1 LAATNA
7 SPNELPHD
15 IASRSE
21 GMLSA
26 IRVSKFPALG
36 PELWLLR
43 QNFIWRQTM
52 NIRKHNKIHISL
64 LLILTMSLISCSLVG
79 TINDQFRQV
88 VDPVPPAESNPTPTA
103 TPVLEPETTNA
114 LETIQE
120 GFSSVYARVLPS
132 VVNIQV
138 EQSVGQPEMGQ
149 FPFDFPGG
157 DGEFRRSGLGSG
169 FIWDQKGHIVTNN
182 HVVQNAERIVVTFH
196 DGTSVEGEVIGT
208 DRDSDLAVVKA
219 DHPGELPPPVQLA
232 DSTKVK
238 VGQLVAAIGN
248 PFGLQGTMTT
258 GIISALGRSLP
269 VEAQIVPGSSYTI
282 PDVIQTDAP
291 INPGNS
297 GGVLVDIHGQ
307 LVGVPTAIESSSG
320 VNAGIGFVV
329 PSVIVSKVVPA
340 LIEEGSY
347 EHPWLGISGTSLN
360 SDLALAMNLPVNQRG
375 VLVVNVV
382 PDSPAE
388 RAGIIGSDR
397 LETINGQEIRLG
409 GDVIIE
415 IDSQPIQDFEDLTAY
430 LARHTEAGQ
439 IVTLTILRDERQ
451 ESLDLKLGVRPT
463 SEPVATPE
471 SPQELGNAWLGIQGT
486 TLTAQIAEAMDL
498 STDQE
503 GVLIQEV
510 LEGSPAD
517 QAGLRGS
524 YKSVTING
532 SPELIGGDIIIRM
545 NGQPV
550 TSTRDL
556 ERAIGEHQP
565 GDVVTLGILRDGD
578 EMEVEVTLG
587 KTS

>member
-1 LAATNA
+1 
-7 SPNELPHD
+7 
-15 IASRSE
+15 
-21 GMLSA
+21 
-26 IRVSKFPALG
+26 
-36 PELWLLR
+36 
-43 QNFIWRQTM
+43 M

-64 LLILTMSLISCSLVG
+64 LFILTMSLISCSLIG
-79 TINDQFRQV
+79 TINDQVRQV
-88 VDPVPPAESNPTPTA
+88 VDPGPAAESNPTPTA
-103 TPVLEPETTNA
+103 TPVLEPETTDA
-114 LETIQE
+114 LETIQD

-138 EQSVGQPEMGQ
+138 EQMVGQPDMGQ
-149 FPFDFPGG
+149 FPFDFPSG

-169 FIWDQKGHIVTNN
+169 FIWDQEGHIVTNN

-196 DGTSVEGEVIGT
+196 DGTNVEGEVIGT

-219 DHPGELPPPVQLA
+219 DHPGELPPPIQLA

-297 GGVLVDIHGQ
+297 GGVLVDMHGQ

-360 SDLALAMNLPVNQRG
+360 SDLALAMDLPANQRG
-375 VLVVNVV
+375 VLVANVV
-382 PDSPAE
+382 PESPAE
-388 RAGIIGSDR
+388 RAGIMGSDH
-397 LETINGQEIRLG
+397 LETINGQETRLG

-430 LARHTEAGQ
+430 LARHTAAGQ
-439 IVTLTILRDERQ
+439 TVTLTVLREKQ
-451 ESLDLKLGVRPT
+451 EKSLDLKLGVRPT
-463 SEPVATPE
+463 SEPAATPE
-471 SPQELGNAWLGIQGT
+471 TSQELGSAWLGIQGM
-486 TLTAQIAEAMDL
+486 TLTSTIAAEMDL
-498 STDQE
+498 PSDQE
-503 GVLIQEV
+503 GVLIQQV

-532 SPELIGGDIIIRM
+532 LPVLIGGDIIVRM
-545 NGQPV
+545 NGQPI
-550 TSTRDL
+550 TS
-556 ERAIGEHQP
+556 IGELEQALSEYQP
-565 GDVVTLGILRDGD
+565 GDVVMLSILRDGD
-578 EMEVEVTLG
+578 QMEVEVTLG